1 MSSNETKNEE
11 NHDSL
16 EKTDREEM
24 ENENIAKDNND
35 AIMDEIYD
43 EILENIPAEESVDD
57 KVKRLEKELKDKDE
71 ELIRKAADLDNY
83 RKRLIKESDDKVK
96 YANKSMLE
104 TFIPVLDNIEM
115 TLQHITE
122 DSPLKQGIE
131 LTIKS
136 FKDTLAR
143 FGVEEIDSSINS
155 KFDPAIHEALMMD
168 NNPEFENNTVT
179 LSVQKG
185 YSLNGRVIRAAKV
198 KVNKL

>member
-1 MSSNETKNEE
+1 MSSNESKNKE
-11 NHDSL
+11 NHDHL
-16 EKTDREEM
+16 EKNESDEIGK
-24 ENENIAKDNND
+24 ENIAKDSND

-43 EILENIPAEESVDD
+43 EIFEDKPIEESVDD
-57 KVKRLEKELKDKDE
+57 KIKRLEKELKNKDE
-71 ELIRKAADLDNY
+71 ELIRKAADIDNY

-136 FKDTLAR
+136 FKDTLAK
-143 FGVEEIDSSINS
+143 FGVEEIDSSVNS

-168 NNPEFENNTVT
+168 SNPEFENNTVT

-185 YSLNGRVIRAAKV
+185 YCLNGRVIRAAKV

>member
-1 MSSNETKNEE
+1 MSSDKSKNEE
-11 NHDSL
+11 THDNL
-16 EKTDREEM
+16 EKNESEKIDITTD
-24 ENENIAKDNND
+24 ENQAV
-35 AIMDEIYD
+35 MDEIYD
-43 EILENIPAEESVDD
+43 EILENIPAEESIDD

-71 ELIRKAADLDNY
+71 ELIRKAADVDNY

-122 DSPLKQGIE
+122 ESPLKQGIE

-168 NNPEFENNTVT
+168 SNPEFENNTVT

-185 YSLNGRVIRAAKV
+185 YCLNGRVIRAAKV

>member
-1 MSSNETKNEE
+1 MSSNESKNEE
-11 NHDSL
+11 NQDNL
-16 EKTDREEM
+16 EK
-24 ENENIAKDNND
+24 NESEKIDITMDDNQ
-35 AIMDEIYD
+35 AVMDEIYD
-43 EILENIPAEESVDD
+43 EILDNIPAEESIDD

-71 ELIRKAADLDNY
+71 ELVRKAADLDNY

-122 DSPLKQGIE
+122 ESPLKQGIE

-168 NNPEFENNTVT
+168 SNPEFENNTVT

-185 YSLNGRVIRAAKV
+185 YCLNGRVIRAAKV

>member
-1 MSSNETKNEE
+1 MSSDKSKNEE
-11 NHDSL
+11 NQDNL
-16 EKTDREEM
+16 EKNSGEE
-24 ENENIAKDNND
+24 ISTDNND

-43 EILENIPAEESVDD
+43 EILENIPTDEPVSIDD
-57 KVKRLEKELKDKDE
+57 KVKMLEKELKDKDD

-96 YANKSMLE
+96 YANKSMIE

-122 DSPLKQGIE
+122 ESPLKQGIE

-136 FKDTLAR
+136 FKDTLAK

-168 NNPEFENNTVT
+168 SNPEFENNTVT

-185 YSLNGRVIRAAKV
+185 YCLNGRVIRAAKV

>member
-1 MSSNETKNEE
+1 MSSNESKNEE
-11 NHDSL
+11 NQDNL
-16 EKTDREEM
+16 EK
-24 ENENIAKDNND
+24 NESEKIDVTMDDNQ
-35 AIMDEIYD
+35 AVMDEIYD
-43 EILENIPAEESVDD
+43 EILDNIPAEESIDD

-71 ELIRKAADLDNY
+71 ELVRKAADLDNY

-122 DSPLKQGIE
+122 ESPLKQGIE

-168 NNPEFENNTVT
+168 SNPEFENNTVT

-185 YSLNGRVIRAAKV
+185 YCLNGRVIRAAKV

>member
-1 MSSNETKNEE
+1 MSSNETKNEGI
-11 NHDSL
+11 HDNL
-16 EKTDREEM
+16 EKNNREEM
-24 ENENIAKDNND
+24 ENENLEKNDND

-43 EILENIPAEESVDD
+43 EIFEDIPTTESVDD
-57 KVKRLEKELKDKDE
+57 KVKRLEVELKNKDE
-71 ELIRKAADLDNY
+71 ELIRKAADIDNY

>member
-1 MSSNETKNEE
+1 MSSDKSKNEE
-11 NHDSL
+11 THDNL
-16 EKTDREEM
+16 EKNESEKIDITTD
-24 ENENIAKDNND
+24 ENQAV
-35 AIMDEIYD
+35 MDEIYD
-43 EILENIPAEESVDD
+43 EILENTSAEESIDD

-71 ELIRKAADLDNY
+71 ELIRKAADVDNY

-122 DSPLKQGIE
+122 ESPLKQGIE

-168 NNPEFENNTVT
+168 SNPEFENNTVT

-185 YSLNGRVIRAAKV
+185 YCLNGRVIRAAKV